1 MEDMKVFNYNDTPI
15 TFDTA
20 AATGTMINATE
31 MAKPFKKRPND
42 YLSLPSTKELIMA
55 ITKKS
60 GNAENQLIKTIRGGL
75 HPSTWLHEDI
85 ALDFA
90 QWLSVDFHLWCNDR
104 IKELL
109 LNGQTNLVRKKEKN
123 VIPGTFF
130 PRIETIG
137 GNTVWTVEY
146 KGDTLYRLKDIMVAI
161 DLYRKSKSWTYKE
174 RPYIIRLYDNKGT
187 RTSPYMDK
195 NGVILFIESI
205 REKKRGESWRK
216 FKKDFT
222 LYLRGENKKMIALT
236 EIPDNPEVLAKN
248 QTTTPKE
255 KQKPIDFLKE
265 QLKDE
270 QGSVYKLLNCI
281 VNINDREDRVD
292 LFELL
297 RS

>member
-1 MEDMKVFNYNDTPI
+1 MKVFNYNNTPI

-31 MAKPFKKRPND
+31 MAKPFGKKAVEW
-42 YLSLPSTKELIMA
+42 LSNKQTKELITSLSSKVGIPTLKLV
-55 ITKKS
+55 ITQKG
-60 GNAENQLIKTIRGGL
+60 GNQAG
-75 HPSTWLHEDI
+75 TWLHEDLAI
-85 ALDFA
+85 VFA
-90 QWLSVDFHLWCNDR
+90 QWLSPEFYLWCNDR

-161 DLYRKSKSWTYKE
+161 DLYRKSKSWTYRE
-174 RPYIIRLYDNKGT
+174 RPYVIRLYDNKGT

-222 LYLRGENKKMIALT
+222 LYLRGENKKMIAPVETLDEQKEPVCKSWINDLIEKSRLT
-236 EIPDNPEVLAKN
+236 EENIV
-248 QTTTPKE
+248 
-255 KQKPIDFLKE
+255 DFLNLIVGMSDDEKRKE
-265 QLKDE
+265 LYGIFKKYV
-270 QGSVYKLLNCI
+270 GIK
-281 VNINDREDRVD
+281 
-292 LFELL
+292 
-297 RS
+297 

>member
-1 MEDMKVFNYNDTPI
+1 MEGMKVFNYNDTPI

-31 MAKPFKKRPND
+31 MAKPFKKTTKDWLRTQQSKDFISSLSAVRQICPTGLVQIIQGGND
-42 YLSLPSTKELIMA
+42 
-55 ITKKS
+55 KKAQ
-60 GNAENQLIKTIRGGL
+60 G
-75 HPSTWLHEDI
+75 TWMHEDV
-85 ALDFA
+85 ALEFA
-90 QWLSVDFHLWCNDR
+90 RWLSPAFAIWCNDR

-222 LYLRGENKKMIALT
+222 LYLRGENKKMIAPVETLDEQKEPVCKSWINDLIERSGLT
-236 EIPDNPEVLAKN
+236 KKN
-248 QTTTPKE
+248 VK
-255 KQKPIDFLKE
+255 DFLDLVISIEDKE
-265 QLKDE
+265 RREEL
-270 QGSVYKLLNCI
+270 YKI
-281 VNINDREDRVD
+281 FTKYTGIN
-292 LFELL
+292 
-297 RS
+297 

>member
-1 MEDMKVFNYNDTPI
+1 MEGMKVFNYNDTPI

-31 MAKPFKKRPND
+31 MAKPFKKTTKDWLRTQQSKDFISSLSAVRQICPTGLVQIIQGGND
-42 YLSLPSTKELIMA
+42 
-55 ITKKS
+55 KKAQ
-60 GNAENQLIKTIRGGL
+60 G
-75 HPSTWLHEDI
+75 TWMHEDV
-85 ALDFA
+85 ALEFA
-90 QWLSVDFHLWCNDR
+90 RWLSPAFAIWCNDR

-161 DLYRKSKSWTYKE
+161 DLYRKSKSWTYRE
-174 RPYIIRLYDNKGT
+174 RPYVIRLYDSKGT

-222 LYLRGENKKMIALT
+222 LYLRGENKKMIAPVETLDEQKEPVCKSWINDLIEKSRLT
-236 EIPDNPEVLAKN
+236 EENIV
-248 QTTTPKE
+248 
-255 KQKPIDFLKE
+255 DFLNLIVGMSDDEKRKE
-265 QLKDE
+265 LYGIFKKYV
-270 QGSVYKLLNCI
+270 GIK
-281 VNINDREDRVD
+281 
-292 LFELL
+292 
-297 RS
+297 

>member
-1 MEDMKVFNYNDTPI
+1 MEGMKVFNYNDTPI

-31 MAKPFKKRPND
+31 MAKPFGKKAVEW
-42 YLSLPSTKELIMA
+42 LSNKQTKELITSLSSKVGIPTLKLV
-55 ITKKS
+55 ITQKG
-60 GNAENQLIKTIRGGL
+60 GNQAG
-75 HPSTWLHEDI
+75 TWLHEDLAI
-85 ALDFA
+85 VFA
-90 QWLSVDFHLWCNDR
+90 QWLSPEFYLWCNDR

-161 DLYRKSKSWTYKE
+161 DLYRKSKSWTYRE
-174 RPYIIRLYDNKGT
+174 RPYVIRLYDNKGT

-222 LYLRGENKKMIALT
+222 LYLRRENKKMIAPVETLDEQKEPVCKSWINDLIEKSRLT
-236 EIPDNPEVLAKN
+236 EENIV
-248 QTTTPKE
+248 
-255 KQKPIDFLKE
+255 DFLNLIVGMSDDEKRKE
-265 QLKDE
+265 LYGIFKKYV
-270 QGSVYKLLNCI
+270 GIK
-281 VNINDREDRVD
+281 
-292 LFELL
+292 
-297 RS
+297 

>member
-1 MEDMKVFNYNDTPI
+1 MKVFNYNDTPI

-31 MAKPFKKRPND
+31 MAKPFGKKAVEW
-42 YLSLPSTKELIMA
+42 LSNKQTKELITSLSSKVGIPTLKLV
-55 ITKKS
+55 ITQKG
-60 GNAENQLIKTIRGGL
+60 GNQAG
-75 HPSTWLHEDI
+75 TWLHEDLAI
-85 ALDFA
+85 VFA
-90 QWLSVDFHLWCNDR
+90 QWLSPEFYLWCNDR

-222 LYLRGENKKMIALT
+222 LYLRRENKKMIAPVETLDEQKEPVCKSWINDLIEKSRLT
-236 EIPDNPEVLAKN
+236 EENIV
-248 QTTTPKE
+248 
-255 KQKPIDFLKE
+255 DFLNLIVGMSDDEKRKE
-265 QLKDE
+265 LYGIFKKYV
-270 QGSVYKLLNCI
+270 GIK
-281 VNINDREDRVD
+281 
-292 LFELL
+292 
-297 RS
+297 

>member
-1 MEDMKVFNYNDTPI
+1 M
-15 TFDTA
+15 
-20 AATGTMINATE
+20 
-31 MAKPFKKRPND
+31 
-42 YLSLPSTKELIMA
+42 
-55 ITKKS
+55 
-60 GNAENQLIKTIRGGL
+60 
-75 HPSTWLHEDI
+75 HEDV
-85 ALDFA
+85 ALEFA
-90 QWLSVDFHLWCNDR
+90 RWLSPAFAIWCNDR

-161 DLYRKSKSWTYKE
+161 DLYRKSKSWTYRE
-174 RPYIIRLYDNKGT
+174 RPYVIRLYDNKGT

-222 LYLRGENKKMIALT
+222 LYLRGENKKMIAPVETLDEQKEPVCKSWINDLIERSGLT
-236 EIPDNPEVLAKN
+236 KKN
-248 QTTTPKE
+248 VK
-255 KQKPIDFLKE
+255 DFLDLVISIEDKE
-265 QLKDE
+265 RREEL
-270 QGSVYKLLNCI
+270 YKI
-281 VNINDREDRVD
+281 FTKYTGIN
-292 LFELL
+292 
-297 RS
+297 

>member
-1 MEDMKVFNYNDTPI
+1 MKVFNYNNTPI

-31 MAKPFKKRPND
+31 MAKPFGKKAVEW
-42 YLSLPSTKELIMA
+42 LSNKQTKELITSLSSKVGIPTLKLV
-55 ITKKS
+55 ITQKG
-60 GNAENQLIKTIRGGL
+60 GNQAG
-75 HPSTWLHEDI
+75 TWLHEDLAI
-85 ALDFA
+85 VFA
-90 QWLSVDFHLWCNDR
+90 QWLSPEFYLWCNDR

-161 DLYRKSKSWTYKE
+161 DLYRKSKSWTYRE
-174 RPYIIRLYDNKGT
+174 RPYVIRLYDNKGT

-222 LYLRGENKKMIALT
+222 LYLRGENKKMIAPVETLDEQKEPVCKSWINDLIERSGLT
-236 EIPDNPEVLAKN
+236 KKN
-248 QTTTPKE
+248 VK
-255 KQKPIDFLKE
+255 DFLDLVISIEDKE
-265 QLKDE
+265 RREEL
-270 QGSVYKLLNCI
+270 YKI
-281 VNINDREDRVD
+281 FTKYTGIN
-292 LFELL
+292 
-297 RS
+297 

>member
-1 MEDMKVFNYNDTPI
+1 MKVFNYNDTPI

-31 MAKPFKKRPND
+31 MAKPFGKKAVEW
-42 YLSLPSTKELIMA
+42 LSNKQTKELITSLSSKVGIPTLKLV
-55 ITKKS
+55 ITQKG
-60 GNAENQLIKTIRGGL
+60 GNQAG
-75 HPSTWLHEDI
+75 TWLHEDLAI
-85 ALDFA
+85 VFA
-90 QWLSVDFHLWCNDR
+90 QWLSPEFYLWCNDR

-161 DLYRKSKSWTYKE
+161 DLYRKSKSWTYRE
-174 RPYIIRLYDNKGT
+174 RPYVIRLYDNKGT

-222 LYLRGENKKMIALT
+222 LYLRRENKKMIAPVETLDEQKEPVCKSWINDLIEKSRLT
-236 EIPDNPEVLAKN
+236 EENIV
-248 QTTTPKE
+248 
-255 KQKPIDFLKE
+255 DFLNLIVGMSDDEKRKE
-265 QLKDE
+265 LYGIFKKYV
-270 QGSVYKLLNCI
+270 GIK
-281 VNINDREDRVD
+281 
-292 LFELL
+292 
-297 RS
+297 

>member
-1 MEDMKVFNYNDTPI
+1 MEGMKVFNYNDTPI

-31 MAKPFKKRPND
+31 MAKPFKKTTKDWLRTQQSKDFISSLSAVRQICPTGLVQIIQGGND
-42 YLSLPSTKELIMA
+42 
-55 ITKKS
+55 KKAQ
-60 GNAENQLIKTIRGGL
+60 G
-75 HPSTWLHEDI
+75 TWMHEDV
-85 ALDFA
+85 ALEFA
-90 QWLSVDFHLWCNDR
+90 RWLSPAFAIWCNDR

-161 DLYRKSKSWTYKE
+161 DLYRKSKSWTYRE
-174 RPYIIRLYDNKGT
+174 RPYVIRLYDNKGT

-222 LYLRGENKKMIALT
+222 LYLRGENKKMIAPVETLDEQKEPVCKSWINDLIEKSRLT
-236 EIPDNPEVLAKN
+236 EENIV
-248 QTTTPKE
+248 
-255 KQKPIDFLKE
+255 DFLNLIVGMSDDEKRKE
-265 QLKDE
+265 LYGIFKKYV
-270 QGSVYKLLNCI
+270 GIK
-281 VNINDREDRVD
+281 
-292 LFELL
+292 
-297 RS
+297 

>member
-1 MEDMKVFNYNDTPI
+1 M
-15 TFDTA
+15 
-20 AATGTMINATE
+20 
-31 MAKPFKKRPND
+31 
-42 YLSLPSTKELIMA
+42 
-55 ITKKS
+55 
-60 GNAENQLIKTIRGGL
+60 
-75 HPSTWLHEDI
+75 HEDV
-85 ALDFA
+85 ALEFA
-90 QWLSVDFHLWCNDR
+90 RWLSPAFAIWCNDR

-161 DLYRKSKSWTYKE
+161 DLYRKSKSWTYRE
-174 RPYIIRLYDNKGT
+174 RPYVIRLYDSKGT

-222 LYLRGENKKMIALT
+222 LYLRGENKKMIAPVETLDEQKEPVCKSWINDLIEKSRLT
-236 EIPDNPEVLAKN
+236 EENIV
-248 QTTTPKE
+248 
-255 KQKPIDFLKE
+255 DFLNLIVGMSDDEKRKE
-265 QLKDE
+265 LYGIFKKYV
-270 QGSVYKLLNCI
+270 GIK
-281 VNINDREDRVD
+281 
-292 LFELL
+292 
-297 RS
+297 

>member
-1 MEDMKVFNYNDTPI
+1 
-15 TFDTA
+15 
-20 AATGTMINATE
+20 
-31 MAKPFKKRPND
+31 
-42 YLSLPSTKELIMA
+42 
-55 ITKKS
+55 
-60 GNAENQLIKTIRGGL
+60 
-75 HPSTWLHEDI
+75 
-85 ALDFA
+85 
-90 QWLSVDFHLWCNDR
+90 
-104 IKELL
+104 
-109 LNGQTNLVRKKEKN
+109 
-123 VIPGTFF
+123 
-130 PRIETIG
+130 
-137 GNTVWTVEY
+137 
-146 KGDTLYRLKDIMVAI
+146 
-161 DLYRKSKSWTYKE
+161 
-174 RPYIIRLYDNKGT
+174 
-187 RTSPYMDK
+187 MDK